1 MAGYTI
7 THRCGHTQEHQ
18 LFGPGKER
26 DRKIE
31 WLAGTVCS
39 ECYRG
44 ERKAAG
50 PMFLARLIPGFSPA
64 AAVASVAAHK
74 TRAADLRARAE
85 REIGGANRI
94 HTCGGRDD
102 CARSYLRQASEEDR
116 QAAYDERDAKKP
128 ARPDSWEVACYEN
141 SYDIREQLK
150 GRRWKFSDSAPRPA
164 TGDLIKDAMYGTGK
178 GWIFAGPIERIVPEL
193 EWIKAQGWQIAIED
207 RLLTL
212 LRSPLEGRPDLAGL
226 PN

>member
-116 QAAYDERDAKKP
+116 QAAYDERMP
-128 ARPDSWEVACYEN
+128 RS
-141 SYDIREQLK
+141 
-150 GRRWKFSDSAPRPA
+150 RRGPTRGKWPA
-164 TGDLIKDAMYGTGK
+164 TRTATISASSSRAA
-178 GWIFAGPIERIVPEL
+178 AGSS
-193 EWIKAQGWQIAIED
+193 AI
-207 RLLTL
+207 R
-212 LRSPLEGRPDLAGL
+212 RRGRQPAI
-226 PN
+226 